1 MLKDIMLSTFLELI
15 NELLTNKSL
24 TKADIESARGFVRLI
39 EEERKI
45 SYDIILE
52 MYAIISNIE
61 ILKL

>member
-1 MLKDIMLSTFLELI
+1 MLSTFLELI